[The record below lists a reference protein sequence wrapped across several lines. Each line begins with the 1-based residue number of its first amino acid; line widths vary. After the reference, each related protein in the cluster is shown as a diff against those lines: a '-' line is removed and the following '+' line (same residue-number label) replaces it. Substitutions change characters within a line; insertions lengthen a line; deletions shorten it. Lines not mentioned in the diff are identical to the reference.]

1 MSAGGDGFT
10 AGRVALGAGPIH
22 YREGGSGPPIVF
34 VHGAIANGRLWT
46 AVASELAGGYRCIVP
61 DWPMGSH
68 PEAMNPDADLSPRGQ
83 ARLIDEFMSALGL
96 DDVTIVANDSGGAV
110 SQILVTERPG
120 RVGRLV
126 LTNCDSFEHFPP
138 GTFKTMVWMARA
150 PGGYSALVNA
160 MRIRAIRTSPIA
172 YGALTSGPADD
183 ELLRAFTEP
192 QVRDAGIRR
201 DGRKFVAAMR
211 PADTLAAGAKLSGLE
226 IPALMAWGV
235 DDRFFKL
242 DHARRIADAIPDAK
256 LVEIA
261 GASTFVSLDRPQE
274 LAAAIA
280 DFMAPPG

>member
-1 MSAGGDGFT
+1 M
-10 AGRVALGAGPIH
+10 LGAGPIH
-22 YREGGSGPPIVF
+22 YRERSARPPIVF
-34 VHGAIANGRLWT
+34 VHGAIENGRLCDD
-46 AVASELAGGYRCIVP
+46 VVPGLADGHRCILP

-68 PEAMNPDADLSPRGQ
+68 SEAMSAEADLSPRGQ
-83 ARLIDEFMSALGL
+83 AQLISEFLAALEL

-138 GTFKTMVWMARA
+138 GTFKTMVWMART

-211 PADTLAAGAKLSGLE
+211 PADTLAAGAKLPGLE